1 MPLFSI
7 IVPVYRVEAYLDE
20 CIHSVLTQDFPDF
33 ELILVDDGS
42 PDRCPEMCDS
52 YAQKDKRIH
61 IIHQK
66 NGGLA
71 AARNSGLKQAVGDYI
86 LFLDSDDFWNSSTL
100 LSELNDKISKSGQ
113 KNIILFSCIDWEVS
127 TDTYQR
133 PRKEYDLLRFQQL
146 DTKDILCYLLESKLF
161 PGGSV
166 ISAIRKEFLNANG
179 IRFDDEIK
187 VCEDYDWLF
196 QVFLRADSI
205 DAINAPYYT
214 YRRHGGTLSTKVNA
228 QSVCWLM
235 KTIDKWGEYGKEHL
249 SGRLQQAFMNYLSH
263 VYSTGFIFCG
273 NMDNK
278 ERKKALALMEPYK
291 KILNYSQW
299 TRLKLVK
306 WCRVL
311 VGGNLTSILLK
322 QYFDLSHHRKK
333 ES

>member
-100 LSELNDKISKSGQ
+100 LSELNDKISKSRQ

-133 PRKEYDLLRFQQL
+133 PRREYDLLQFQQL

-166 ISAIRKEFLNANG
+166 ISAIRKEFLNANS

-196 QVFLRADSI
+196 QVFLHADSI

-228 QSVCWLM
+228 QSVYWLM

-278 ERKKALALMEPYK
+278 ERRKALALMDPYK